1 MKSFDD
7 KWYRYHMEEK
17 EELFEMK
24 RVFWY
29 KTKDDNDCVIFI
41 PFYLNLDKSTIKIL
55 TTRKEFSV
63 INSPIC
69 VEVNTNEPFNDL
81 DEINP
86 RRKIIYKPNIKKTL
100 QIATDKI
107 GEVYDSAT
115 ILEKYYFSDESK
127 SATKYWVETHTRSQ
141 EEIFRMARYVNK
153 DYKKQQE
160 QEK

>member
-1 MKSFDD
+1 MKSFDG

-17 EELFEMK
+17 EERFEMK
-24 RVFWY
+24 KVFWY

-41 PFYLNLDKSTIKIL
+41 PFYLYSDKSKIKLL

-69 VEVNTNEPFNDL
+69 VEVNTHTPFNDL
-81 DEINP
+81 DELDI

-100 QIATDKI
+100 QIATDKF
-107 GEVYDSAT
+107 GEVYDSTT
-115 ILEKYYFSDESK
+115 ILEKYYFSDETK
-127 SATKYWVETHTRSQ
+127 DATKYWVETHTRTQ
-141 EEIFRMARYVNK
+141 EEIFRMAQYVNK
-153 DYKKQQE
+153 DYKKQQG